1 MSFMRTRAA
10 RSVQQGL
17 RASVARPMVQ
27 GRTQFVARRYASSG
41 GHGKEGSD
49 LPWLISALAIT
60 PVGTYFLWP
69 SGESGHHG
77 HDEHHEEHHE
87 EAEAKEEEPKEEE
100 KPQEESD
107 EAKESGETSKPSGTE
122 GDSQPKADD
131 ANKKSSGNEET
142 EERAPTSGPAS
153 TEGVQGKGQMSNE
166 SEGQNQGSKRE
177 PDGKGAFKNRKD
189 SGLSKDLSTDPEKV
203 YAEDGKTE
211 AGSPSKPGFSQADTT
226 KQGEITAKQQG
237 MSNTPTRHSIP
248 IHESDE
254 KSKKPEGGPDT
265 AKSMGTIDPSRPQK

>member
-1 MSFMRTRAA
+1 M
-10 RSVQQGL
+10 V
-17 RASVARPMVQ
+17 SVA
-27 GRTQFVARRYASSG
+27 FKVAEDMINIRKLTRSYR
-41 GHGKEGSD
+41 
-49 LPWLISALAIT
+49 LISALAIT

-87 EAEAKEEEPKEEE
+87 EAEAKEEEPKED
-100 KPQEESD
+100 SD
-107 EAKESGETSKPSGTE
+107 EAEESGETSKPSGTE

-189 SGLSKDLSTDPEKV
+189 SGLSKDLSTEPEKV

-211 AGSPSKPGFSQADTT
+211 AVSHEPYATIAS
-226 KQGEITAKQQG
+226 
-237 MSNTPTRHSIP
+237 MHS
-248 IHESDE
+248 
-254 KSKKPEGGPDT
+254 
-265 AKSMGTIDPSRPQK
+265 

>member
-1 MSFMRTRAA
+1 M
-10 RSVQQGL
+10 V
-17 RASVARPMVQ
+17 SVALKVAEDMINLRKLT
-27 GRTQFVARRYASSG
+27 RTYR
-41 GHGKEGSD
+41 
-49 LPWLISALAIT
+49 LISALAIT

-87 EAEAKEEEPKEEE
+87 EAEAKEEE
-100 KPQEESD
+100 KPQEED
-107 EAKESGETSKPSGTE
+107 AEHEKAKESVETARPSGTE

-177 PDGKGAFKNRKD
+177 PDAKGAFKNRKD
-189 SGLSKDLSTDPEKV
+189 SGLSKDLSYSTDEV
-203 YAEDGKTE
+203 YAEDNKTE
-211 AGSPSKPGFSQADTT
+211 SVS
-226 KQGEITAKQQG
+226 
-237 MSNTPTRHSIP
+237 
-248 IHESDE
+248 
-254 KSKKPEGGPDT
+254 
-265 AKSMGTIDPSRPQK
+265 